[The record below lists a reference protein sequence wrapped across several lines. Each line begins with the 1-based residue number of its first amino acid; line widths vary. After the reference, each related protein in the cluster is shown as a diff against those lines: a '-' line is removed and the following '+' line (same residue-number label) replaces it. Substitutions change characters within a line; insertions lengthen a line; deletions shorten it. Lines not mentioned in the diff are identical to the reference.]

1 MITAD
6 PNHKYNYLVDP
17 VRHRLGRLKLYNAN
31 DCAPYDEGIN
41 HIKKNMK

>member
-6 PNHKYNYLVDP
+6 PNHKYNYLVDSGI
-17 VRHRLGRLKLYNAN
+17 VIDWDGFKLYNAN

-41 HIKKNMK
+41 Y